1 MRTPDGFERHPLGDG
16 AHVWCGMIPPDLT
29 ADPDAFDRLWA
40 LHPAEHSVI
49 HLHGR
54 DVKLPRWQQAY
65 EADYRFSGQVSKAL
79 PVPADFAPY
88 LEWCRRAVDPRM
100 NGLLLNWYDG
110 AQGHYIGK
118 HRDSCVGRQVG
129 SDIVTI
135 SLGETRVF
143 RMRRYKGEARVDLS
157 VPDGAVIIIPW
168 ATNQAW
174 THEVPRLAR
183 FTGRRI
189 SITVRA
195 FLPEASGTAR

>member
-1 MRTPDGFERHPLGDG
+1 MKPPDGFEVWPLADD
-16 AHVWCGMIPPDLT
+16 AHVLCGRLPAALRGDRDT
-29 ADPDAFDRLWA
+29 FERLWT

-54 DVKLPRWQQAY
+54 AVTLPRWQQAY
-65 EADYRFSGQVSKAL
+65 GADYRFSGQVSAAL
-79 PVPADFAPY
+79 PVPAAFAPY
-88 LEWCRRAVDPRM
+88 LAWCRQRIDPRL

-110 AQGHYIGK
+110 ARGHYIGK
-118 HRDSCVGRQVG
+118 HRDSCVGRFPG

-135 SLGETRVF
+135 SLGEARVF
-143 RMRRYKGEARVDLS
+143 RMRRYKGQDRVDLT

-168 ATNQAW
+168 ATNRGW

-189 SITVRA
+189 SITARA
-195 FLPEASGTAR
+195 FVDGMIAA